1 MDTGQVSPHKVG
13 IIEPG
18 PPKVKPSQEPACEDQ
33 ASQVR
38 YDAWMLLAPPV
49 PEVRRPSSQRF
60 LEDLQMFFV
69 PLEYRLTS

>member
-1 MDTGQVSPHKVG
+1 MYTGKVSPPENC

-18 PPKVKPSQEPACEDQ
+18 PPKVKASQKPTCKYQ
-33 ASQVR
+33 TSQVR
-38 YDAWMLLAPPV
+38 YDFWMLLAPPV

-69 PLEYRLTS
+69 PVEYRLTS